1 MTRKIIRFL
10 KYNEIT
16 NNDNIDDIIY
26 KIYQEHDDISIDE
39 IRNIVNNYLLQL
51 DDSDNSYSC
60 QETFEDSEEDNIE
73 HRQRWIER
81 IDKLRIKPQPEQRS
95 EEWYK
100 LRANMF
106 TASSD
111 IANIL
116 GMGYEKGP
124 AVYKHLMLKKN

>member
-1 MTRKIIRFL
+1 MLKKMDVATEENPEYVREAMKIEF
-10 KYNEIT
+10 NMSF
-16 NNDNIDDIIY
+16 
-26 KIYQEHDDISIDE
+26 DDISIDE